1 MEEIKLKN
9 KNVFAEN
16 AQSYLDRGYSVIP
29 DKYMSKMP
37 AIRGWAN
44 YCYSLPSETEVNSW
58 STNITESG
66 IALALGE
73 ASGVIAFDVDS
84 TDQRILDAILPV
96 LPPSPVTKIGS
107 KGETRFFRYS
117 GESTEVFKHNGEVV
131 FEVLSNNKKTTLP
144 PSIHPNGESYRW
156 LDKGLL
162 EVDKTSLPLL
172 PPYLVTHLQDK
183 IRNLIP
189 DTEIQGRG
197 KTFSGRNNSMSALTG
212 QLIKEGVPLDSALS
226 KMIEFDKNEND
237 VALFTDSNEFMH
249 TEPFTN
255 ALQFYANHLNT
266 ANSKHYRKNE
276 TYEIPITASAIK
288 EDSLGKS
295 NSGTGKVKKLSRV
308 LPHAHGAL
316 KSIQSTILEN
326 SYIPQ
331 PDLAF
336 SASLVLLG
344 TLMSRK
350 FTFQGVTSNLYILN
364 IAPSGSGKDM
374 PQQKV
379 KEYLSLVGAE
389 NLLGAGDYVS
399 DASLMDSLPV
409 RPVRLDI
416 MDEAGGIL
424 KTVNS
429 GRQDYN
435 GKMADILA
443 ELYTSSNSRY
453 LGRATAEG
461 TKGAC
466 NRPSVCIL
474 ASTTPTGF
482 SEGISIQAIEKGLM
496 GRFLVFTGD
505 SDKSAQRVRS
515 TTQLDMDTKSL
526 LRWINS
532 YKPDE
537 SEDEINGIPQY
548 ATEIKASEAAES
560 RLDEIFEIF
569 DNKRRGMGD
578 TDSRLPIVARLFQQM
593 LKLVMIHAGSRTN
606 AGEIP
611 VVDVVDVEFGY
622 KTILY
627 YFDTISEIVKVHIHD
642 GKMDATAKKF
652 INYIR
657 NASTITKSELVR
669 STRWLSKRD
678 RDNYLSELSETGDIH
693 VERREVSGRNQLVIT
708 WTGE

>member
-1 MEEIKLKN
+1 MEQIKPVSKN
-9 KNVFAEN
+9 IYAES
-16 AQSYLDRGYSVIP
+16 AQAYLDKGYSVIP

-37 AIRGWAN
+37 AIKGWAN
-44 YCYSLPSETEVNSW
+44 YCYEKPSEAEVASW

-144 PSIHPNGESYRW
+144 PSIHPNGEAYKWAS
-156 LDKGLL
+156 KGLL
-162 EVDKTSLPLL
+162 DVDKTDLPLL
-172 PPYLVTHLQDK
+172 PPFLVTHLQDK

-189 DTEIQGRG
+189 DTEVQGRG
-197 KTFSGRNNSMSALTG
+197 KTFSGRNNGMSALVG
-212 QLIKEGVPLDSALS
+212 ELIKDAVPMDVALA
-226 KMIEFDKNEND
+226 KMIEFDKSENE
-237 VALFTDSNEFMH
+237 VPLFSDPNEFSH

-255 ALQFYANHLNT
+255 ALQFYANILNT

-288 EDSLGKS
+288 EDSLGKLKS
-295 NSGTGKVKKLSRV
+295 DTQKVKKLSRV
-308 LPHAHGAL
+308 LPPAHGVL
-316 KSIQSTILEN
+316 KSIQSNILEN

-336 SASLVLLG
+336 SASLVMLG

-350 FTFQGVTSNLYILN
+350 FTFQGVSSNLYVLN
-364 IAPSGSGKDM
+364 IAPSGAGKDM

-379 KEYLSLVGAE
+379 KEFLSLVGAE
-389 NLLGAGDYVS
+389 SLLGAGDYVS
-399 DASLMDSLPV
+399 DASLMDSLGV

-424 KTVNS
+424 RTVNK
-429 GRQDYN
+429 GKQDYN

-443 ELYTSSNSRY
+443 ELYTSSNGRY

-466 NRPSVCIL
+466 DRPNVSIL

-496 GRFLVFTGD
+496 GRFIVFTGD
-505 SDKSAQRVRS
+505 SDKPAQRVTSRTDLS
-515 TTQLDMDTKSL
+515 VDAKTV
-526 LRWINS
+526 LRWFNS

-537 SEDEINGIPQY
+537 SKREINGIPQLTTEIS
-548 ATEIKASEAAES
+548 ATEGANK
-560 RLDEIFEIF
+560 RLDEVFELF
-569 DNKRRGMGD
+569 DTKRRSLAHN
-578 TDSRLPIVARLFQQM
+578 DSRLPIVARLYQQM
-593 LKLVMIHAGSRTN
+593 LKLVMIHAGSRVE
-606 AGEIP
+606 AGELP

-627 YFDTISEIVKVHIHD
+627 YFDTISEIVRTHIHD
-642 GKMDATAKKF
+642 GKMDAIAKKF

-657 NASTITKSELVR
+657 DAGTITKSELVR
-669 STRWLSKRD
+669 NTRWLNKRD
-678 RDNYLSELSETGDIH
+678 RDNYLSELSETGDIV